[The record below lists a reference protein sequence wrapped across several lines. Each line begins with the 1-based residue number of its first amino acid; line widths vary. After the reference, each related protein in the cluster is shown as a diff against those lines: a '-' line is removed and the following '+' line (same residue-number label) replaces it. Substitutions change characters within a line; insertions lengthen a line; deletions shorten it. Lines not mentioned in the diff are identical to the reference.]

1 MATYDFYCPECDDVV
16 EVVYGM
22 NDPQPEV
29 ICETCGKNRRK
40 KFTSPPLNIKGEFGG
55 ADKYI
60 M

>member
-1 MATYDFYCPECDDVV
+1 MATYDFYCSECDDVI

-22 NDPQPEV
+22 NEEQPKV
-29 ICETCGKNRRK
+29 ICETCGKPRRK
-40 KFTSPPLNIKGEFGG
+40 KFTSPPLNVKGEFGG